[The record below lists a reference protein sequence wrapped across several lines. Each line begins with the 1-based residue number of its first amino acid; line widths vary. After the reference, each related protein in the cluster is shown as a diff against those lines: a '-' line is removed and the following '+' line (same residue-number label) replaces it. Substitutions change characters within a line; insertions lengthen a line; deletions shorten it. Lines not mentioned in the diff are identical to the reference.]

1 METRTAPA
9 EGAGEERIM
18 ESKENSRDDLSQASR
33 AYLMACAA
41 GAVVCFSLAM
51 ASHVY
56 ADLCGF
62 VAGAASF
69 AVFGLVGCDV
79 IERLGGRG

>member
-1 METRTAPA
+1 MT
-9 EGAGEERIM
+9 GAGEECDM
-18 ESKENSRDDLSQASR
+18 ESNKNEVRGRDDLSQASR
-33 AYLMACAA
+33 TYLLACAA

-69 AVFGLVGCDV
+69 AMFGLVGCDV
-79 IERLGGRG
+79 IERLGGRK

>member
-1 METRTAPA
+1 MT
-9 EGAGEERIM
+9 GAGEECDM
-18 ESKENSRDDLSQASR
+18 ESKGNGMRGRDDLSQASR

-69 AVFGLVGCDV
+69 AMFGLVGCDI
-79 IERLGGRG
+79 IERIGSRK

>member
-1 METRTAPA
+1 
-9 EGAGEERIM
+9 M
-18 ESKENSRDDLSQASR
+18 ESNKSEVRGRDDLSRASR
-33 AYLMACAA
+33 TYLLACAA
-41 GAVVCFSLAM
+41 EAVVCFSLAM

-69 AVFGLVGCDV
+69 AMFGLVGCDV
-79 IERLGGRG
+79 IEHLGGRR